1 MTRAKPW
8 ITSLLVTAAAVLAAC
23 GPAAMAATP
32 AADAHAHE
40 QPAAGHPTLRLDHG
54 RKWATDA
61 PLRQGMTRIRALVA
75 PQLDAAHAGRMAPA
89 DYAALAK
96 KIDGEVA
103 GIVAD
108 CKLPPD
114 ADGVLHVVLGELMA
128 GTGTMA
134 GSTAGARPQD
144 GLVQVVAAVNTYGR
158 YFAHPGWK
166 PIAETH

>member
-8 ITSLLVTAAAVLAAC
+8 ILSLLVTAAAALAAC

-32 AADAHAHE
+32 AADGHAHE
-40 QPAAGHPTLRLDHG
+40 QAAAGHPTLRLDHG

-75 PQLDAAHAGRMAPA
+75 PQLKAAHGGRMQPA
-89 DYAALAK
+89 DYVALAK
-96 KIDGEVA
+96 KIDTEVA

-108 CKLPPD
+108 CKLPPE
-114 ADGVLHVVLGELMA
+114 ADGVLHVVLGELMSGSA
-128 GTGTMA
+128 TMA
-134 GSTAGARPQD
+134 SSTADTRPQD

-158 YFAHPGWK
+158 YFDHPGWK
-166 PIAETH
+166 PLTEAH